1 MTKRLTNHL
10 NDYNLTSAKDSISHS
25 KLGIT
30 EKKFHSLLKQMELFK
45 IKESDLIERF
55 IRGSS
60 SGGQKINVTAS
71 CVQLVHKPTG
81 ISVRCQSTRNRFR
94 NRYYARIQLCEK
106 FRKIQQ
112 KKEQDTAQNK
122 HKSKI
127 AKKRPSKKSKEKAL
141 RDKKFR
147 AKKKA
152 NRKKVEI

>member
-1 MTKRLTNHL
+1 MVN
-10 NDYNLTSAKDSISHS
+10 NSDDLTSTSANDSVSHS

-106 FRKIQQ
+106 FRKINQ
-112 KKEQDTAQNK
+112 KKQQETSQKK

-127 AKKRPSKKSKEKAL
+127 AKKRPSKKAKEKAL
-141 RDKKFR
+141 KDKKFR